1 MLPVV
6 WHFGV
11 NRGLITANEV
21 AALMSENTA
30 RIMGLYPTKGRLE
43 PGSDADVVV
52 FDPKESWTV
61 TKSNQHSNASYTMF
75 EGQKLLGRVKKVL
88 SRGQLIVDG
97 EEFLGSESHGIF
109 LPSKAGNWQ
118 YRQ

>member
-1 MLPVV
+1 M
-6 WHFGV
+6 
-11 NRGLITANEV
+11 A
-21 AALMSENTA
+21 ENVSK
-30 RIMGLYPTKGRLE
+30 IMGLYPRKGRLE

-61 TKSNQHSNASYTMF
+61 RKSNQHSNASYTMF
-75 EGQKLLGRVKKVL
+75 EGQELLGRVKKVF

-97 EEFLGSESHGIF
+97 EEFLGSESHGVF
-109 LPSKAGNWQ
+109 LPSMAGNWQ